1 MFLVRGNAVFAYVL
15 ILNNKEYRDCP
26 DGNPHKDLPDDVQV
40 ARFGHLLDPPFIEG
54 GIFTPS

>member
-15 ILNNKEYRDCP
+15 ILDNKEYRHRS
-26 DGNPHKDLPDDVQV
+26 DGNPHEDLPDDVQV

-54 GIFTPS
+54 GIGTPG